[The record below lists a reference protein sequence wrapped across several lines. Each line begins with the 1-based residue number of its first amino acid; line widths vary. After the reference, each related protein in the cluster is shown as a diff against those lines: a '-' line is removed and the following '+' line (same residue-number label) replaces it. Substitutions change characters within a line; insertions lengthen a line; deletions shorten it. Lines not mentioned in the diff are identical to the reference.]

1 MDEMNGFGFPG
12 LVRQA
17 LTLEEAARGQART
30 LEEAVR
36 GSGGEAWFPKPQTTP
51 VQQLPIMLDQR
62 RASMAEL
69 PEFLTARQVAD
80 HLGVD
85 EKTVTRWS
93 LEDPSMPVL
102 RRRRVVR
109 FHRDRLMA
117 WLERQEPRG
126 ARRAAQRQPLKPAT
140 E

>member
-36 GSGGEAWFPKPQTTP
+36 GSSGEAWFPKPQTTP
-51 VQQLPIMLDQR
+51 VEQPPIMLDQR
-62 RASMAEL
+62 RASIAEL
-69 PEFLTARQVAD
+69 PEFLTAWQVAD
-80 HLGVD
+80 LLGVD